1 MNKREIYITERDME
15 RLQALIDIGGKKDAA
30 YLERLEEEL
39 DRAKVVDPRDIPDD
53 VVTMNSSVMV
63 KDLDTN
69 EEKTFVLVFPGK
81 ANMTE
86 NAISILAPV
95 GTALIGYKEGDVIDW
110 EVPAGT
116 RIQIIKV
123 LISRNEMATMMDRL
137 PIALFDGP

>member
-1 MNKREIYITERDME
+1 MKKREIYITERDME
-15 RLQALIDIGGKKDAA
+15 RLQVLIEIGGRQDAA

-53 VVTMNSSVMV
+53 VVTMNSSVLV

-81 ANMTE
+81 ANMAE

-95 GTALIGYKEGDVIDW
+95 GTALIGYREGDVIDW
-110 EVPAGT
+110 KVPAGT
-116 RIQIIKV
+116 KRLQIIKV
-123 LISRNEMATMMDRL
+123 VYQPERIGNYDV
-137 PIALFDGP
+137 

>member
-116 RIQIIKV
+116 KRIQIIKV
-123 LISRNEMATMMDRL
+123 IYQPERNGNY
-137 PIALFDGP
+137 DG

>member
-39 DRAKVVDPRDIPDD
+39 DRAKVVDPRDIPND

-63 KDLDTN
+63 KDLNTN

-116 RIQIIKV
+116 KRIQIIKV
-123 LISRNEMATMMDRL
+123 IYQPERNGNY
-137 PIALFDGP
+137 DG

>member
-53 VVTMNSSVMV
+53 VVTMNSSILV

-81 ANMTE
+81 VNMTE

-116 RIQIIKV
+116 KRIQIIKV
-123 LISRNEMATMMDRL
+123 IYQPERNGNY
-137 PIALFDGP
+137 DG

>member
-69 EEKTFVLVFPGK
+69 EEKTFVLVFQSK

-116 RIQIIKV
+116 KRIQIIKV
-123 LISRNEMATMMDRL
+123 IYQPERNGNY
-137 PIALFDGP
+137 DG

>member
-15 RLQALIDIGGKKDAA
+15 RLQALIDIGGKKDAV

-39 DRAKVVDPRDIPDD
+39 DRAKVVNPRDIPDD
-53 VVTMNSSVMV
+53 VVTMNSSVLV

-69 EEKTFVLVFPGK
+69 EENTFVLVFPGK

-116 RIQIIKV
+116 KRIQIIKV
-123 LISRNEMATMMDRL
+123 IYQPERNGNY
-137 PIALFDGP
+137 DG

>member
-39 DRAKVVDPRDIPDD
+39 DRAKVVDPRDIPHD
-53 VVTMNSSVMV
+53 VVTMNSSVLV

-116 RIQIIKV
+116 KRIQIIKV
-123 LISRNEMATMMDRL
+123 IYQPERNGNY
-137 PIALFDGP
+137 DG

>member
-63 KDLDTN
+63 KDLDPN

-116 RIQIIKV
+116 KRIQIIKV
-123 LISRNEMATMMDRL
+123 IYQPERNGNY
-137 PIALFDGP
+137 DG

>member
-53 VVTMNSSVMV
+53 VVTMNSSILV

-81 ANMTE
+81 VNMTE
-86 NAISILAPV
+86 NSISILAPV

-116 RIQIIKV
+116 KRIQIIKV
-123 LISRNEMATMMDRL
+123 IYQPERNGNY
-137 PIALFDGP
+137 DG